1 VIVLVN
7 VPFLL
12 HSREIFRFC
21 NVSHAPGT
29 PDVDDDDLLTVLPD
43 AITSTDHQRFI
54 RSPRALS
61 IGIARQIVFKHVKP
75 KKWIIKL
82 NQGFSGKGNAMID
95 LQVIQDKTYFDVS
108 GNHLSGTCLV
118 DAMADDINNQLPEMI
133 FQCSSVSWNGNEY
146 TGYKAQIAKLGVI
159 AEAFLEGDCL
169 SSPSVQA
176 IIEPDCTDGKPCVHL
191 LSTHEQVIYLSFP
204 NYFLKKKIF

>member
-1 VIVLVN
+1 M
-7 VPFLL
+7 L

-29 PDVDDDDLLTVLPD
+29 PDIDDNDLLTALPD
-43 AITSTDHQRFI
+43 AITSTDRQRFI

-61 IGIARQIVFKHVKP
+61 IGIARQIVFKQIKP

-95 LQVIQDKTYFDVS
+95 LQAIQDKLYLDVS
-108 GNHLSGTCLV
+108 GVPLSGTCLV
-118 DAMADDINNQLPEMI
+118 NAMADDICNQLPKMI

-176 IIEPDCTDGKPCVHL
+176 LIEPECIDGKPCVHL
-191 LSTHEQVIYLSFP
+191 LSTHEQVIFSPSL
-204 NYFLKKKIF
+204 